1 MSDDQKTSAELE
13 LGISEG
19 RMLFLVS
26 AVQFV
31 NILDFMI
38 VMPLGPDFAK
48 ALAIPVSKLGLI
60 GGSYTAAA
68 ALSGLVSSQFLDRFD
83 RRSAL
88 AVTMFGLV
96 VGTACGGL
104 ATGLPTLMLARVLAG
119 AFGGPATSLALSVVA
134 DVIPPLRR
142 GRALGLVMAAFSVAS
157 VLGVPA
163 GLELARWGGW
173 RLPFFGVAALG
184 VVVATSAI
192 FFMPPLRLHLSRGR
206 SQTHTSVATFLREP
220 TVLLSLGATFTVM
233 MASFSVIPN
242 LSTYIQHNLGY
253 PRSRLGLLY
262 LVGGSV
268 SFIAMQVVGR
278 FVDRLG
284 SSFMGG
290 LGTVLFVALLFVVFV
305 MQVPWFPV
313 MGFFVVFMTSM
324 AFRNVALNALT
335 SRVPASHE
343 RARFM
348 SLQSAVQHVASATG
362 AISSALCLR
371 ELPDHRLQGMA
382 TVATI
387 SIALGLALPVLLGI
401 VERRVHASEHA
412 RAQMQNPAQP

>member
-1 MSDDQKTSAELE
+1 VNQQTDARAH

-19 RMLFLVS
+19 RLLFLVS

-48 ALAIPVSKLGLI
+48 ALGISISKLGLI

-68 ALSGLVSSQFLDRFD
+68 AVSGLVSSHFLDRFD

-88 AVTMFGLV
+88 AVAMLGLV
-96 VGTACGGL
+96 LGTACGGL
-104 ATGLPTLMLARVLAG
+104 ATGLPTLMLARIVAG
-119 AFGGPATSLALSVVA
+119 CFGGPATSLALSIIA

-142 GRALGLVMAAFSVAS
+142 GRALGLVMASFSVAS
-157 VLGVPA
+157 VFGVPA

-173 RLPFFGVAALG
+173 RLPFFAVAALG

-192 FFMPPLRLHLSRGR
+192 FLMPSLRLHLGQAQPTQRAALG
-206 SQTHTSVATFLREP
+206 VFLREP
-220 TVLLSLGATFTVM
+220 IVLLALGATFTVM

-242 LSTYIQHNLGY
+242 LSAYIQHNLGY
-253 PRSRLGLLY
+253 PRSGLGVLY

-268 SFIAMQVVGR
+268 SFLAMQVVGR

-284 SSFMGG
+284 AGFMGG
-290 LGTVLFVALLFVVFV
+290 MGTLLFVLVLTLMFV
-305 MQVPWFPV
+305 VQVPWFPV
-313 MGFFVVFMTSM
+313 MGFFVAFMTSM
-324 AFRNVALNALT
+324 AFRGVSLNALS
-335 SRVPASHE
+335 SRVPAPHE

-348 SLQSAVQHVASATG
+348 SLQSAVQHLASSSG
-362 AISSALCLR
+362 AISSSIFLH
-371 ELPDHRLQGMA
+371 ELPDHRLQGMS
-382 TVATI
+382 TVAGI
-387 SIALGLALPVLLGI
+387 SIVLGLALPMLLAA
-401 VERRVHASEHA
+401 VERRVQVRE
-412 RAQMQNPAQP
+412 RAAHEAANPAQP